1 MTSSPPTPDD
11 DDNAAPQSDTPFRSP
26 DPKEV
31 GPEATGNP
39 VDPAIATSTPDPGQT
54 GRDQR

>member
-1 MTSSPPTPDD
+1 MSSPQEPDD
-11 DDNAAPQSDTPFRSP
+11 SPAATQSDTPFRTP
-26 DPKEV
+26 DPAEV
-31 GPEATGNP
+31 GPEPTGNP